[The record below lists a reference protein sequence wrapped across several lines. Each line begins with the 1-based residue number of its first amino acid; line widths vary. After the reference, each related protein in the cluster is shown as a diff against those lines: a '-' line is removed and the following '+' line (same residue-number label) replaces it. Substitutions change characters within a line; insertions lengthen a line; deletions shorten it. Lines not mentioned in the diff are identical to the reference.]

1 MTPEQKKR
9 ARKEGGDITKPTP
22 RQMKRL
28 KKIAKDQKEEREKRR
43 EYLKGVRM
51 RDVDAELAD
60 NKATLIKRKR
70 KRK

>member
-9 ARKEGGDITKPTP
+9 ARKEVGDITKLTP

-28 KKIAKDQKEEREKRR
+28 KKIAEDQKEEREKRR

>member
-28 KKIAKDQKEEREKRR
+28 EKIAKEQKEEREKK
-43 EYLKGVRM
+43 KGVRM

>member
-28 KKIAKDQKEEREKRR
+28 EKIAKDQEEEREKRR

>member
-9 ARKEGGDITKPTP
+9 ARKEGGDITKLTP

-28 KKIAKDQKEEREKRR
+28 EKIAKEQKEEREKK
-43 EYLKGVRM
+43 KGVRM